1 MERWCLFFFGQSCVT
16 LSTKLREEIA
26 RGEIDALRACL
37 LIEPPALTLEPRRGD
52 HDLNPGMP
60 RPKPLTP
67 AAVLIPIIAR
77 MEPTILFT
85 RRTEHLARHAGQV
98 SFPGGRVHEDDLS
111 LVETALRE
119 TQEETGIT
127 AGFVTVAGFL
137 DPYSTGTGFAILPVA
152 GVLAPGFEL
161 MPDAN
166 EVAEIFEVPLAF
178 LLDPAN
184 REKRRMEWRGR
195 EREFYAYTY
204 GEHYIWGA
212 TAGILSN
219 FADRLKAP

>member
-1 MERWCLFFFGQSCVT
+1 
-16 LSTKLREEIA
+16 
-26 RGEIDALRACL
+26 
-37 LIEPPALTLEPRRGD
+37 
-52 HDLNPGMP
+52 MP
-60 RPKPLTP
+60 RAKPLTP
-67 AAVLIPIIAR
+67 AAVLIPVIAR
-77 MEPTILFT
+77 PEPTILFT

-98 SFPGGRVHEDDLS
+98 SFPGGRVHESDLS

-119 TQEETGIT
+119 TKEETGIT
-127 AGFVTVAGFL
+127 GGFITVAGFL
-137 DPYSTGTGFAILPVA
+137 DPYSTGTGFAILPVV
-152 GVLAPGFEL
+152 GVLTARFEL
-161 MPDAN
+161 LPDPN

-204 GEHYIWGA
+204 RDHYIWGA

-219 FADRLKAP
+219 FAGRLIAP